1 MKKYISEGALLL
13 NTIIW
18 GATFA
23 LIKTALND
31 ISPMMF
37 ISFRFTL
44 AALLLLPFCKFILK
58 GLNKELL
65 YGGLFLGLL
74 YFLGFASQTIGLK
87 YTTATKS
94 GFITGTFVVFTPIFQ
109 VFIEKRMPGRGS
121 LIAIVLV
128 IAGLVLLSSK
138 GESLLDVFNEIGTN
152 FNFGDF
158 LTLICA
164 IFFALYLVYLDIIS
178 KKHSYMPLVFLQI
191 AFTAVG
197 GILMAAVFSS
207 AGIEEPYYVLNF
219 NVVFAII
226 YTALLATVLTTVLQT
241 KYQKFVT
248 PTKAGII
255 FSLEPIFAALIAFM
269 LLTEQIS
276 NFGFIGCILIFT
288 GLLASELIDKN
299 KKTDDEFR

>member
-1 MKKYISEGALLL
+1 MKKYLSEGALLL

-44 AALLLLPFCKFILK
+44 AALLLLPIYKSVLK
-58 GLNKELL
+58 VLNKQLL
-65 YGGLFLGLL
+65 IQGVFLGLL

-109 VFIEKRMPGRGS
+109 VFIEKRMPGKGS

-152 FNFGDF
+152 FNIGDF

-178 KKHSYMPLVFLQI
+178 KQHPYMPLVFLQI
-191 AFTAVG
+191 AVTAIG
-197 GILMAAVFSS
+197 GILMAGIFSTT
-207 AGIEEPYYVLNF
+207 GIEEPFYVLNF

-226 YTALLATVLTTVLQT
+226 YTALLATVLTTILQT

-255 FSLEPIFAALIAFM
+255 FSLEPIFAAVLAYM

-299 KKTDDEFR
+299 KKM